1 MLCRLR
7 CLWRLRRLRPVGT
20 RRTVTATATA
30 SEGQSRFLEERWENA
45 GPPMRLMPAVCCVV
59 AWGGVACAEGGHFPG
74 GGVGGLSC
82 AKFAE
87 MYRANP
93 DSTNNVFGSWTQGY
107 ITGVN
112 RARGDVVYFDM
123 GAKTFQEMLQFLHKY
138 CDDHPLQNF
147 FDAAQ
152 ELLESLPIRK
162 YKDDAPAS
170 K

>member
-1 MLCRLR
+1 
-7 CLWRLRRLRPVGT
+7 
-20 RRTVTATATA
+20 
-30 SEGQSRFLEERWENA
+30 
-45 GPPMRLMPAVCCVV
+45 MRLVVAVCCVV
-59 AWGGVACAEGGHFPG
+59 VWGGVACAEGGHFPG

-123 GAKTFQEMLQFLHKY
+123 GAKTFEEMLQFLHKY

-162 YKDDAPAS
+162 YKDDAPAPR
-170 K
+170 

>member
-1 MLCRLR
+1 
-7 CLWRLRRLRPVGT
+7 
-20 RRTVTATATA
+20 
-30 SEGQSRFLEERWENA
+30 
-45 GPPMRLMPAVCCVV
+45 MRLILALCCAVVC
-59 AWGGVACAEGGHFPG
+59 GGVACAEGGHFPA

-93 DSTNNVFGSWTQGY
+93 DHTDNVFGSWTQGY

-123 GAKTFQEMLQFLHKY
+123 GAKTFEEMLQFLHKY
-138 CDDHPLQNF
+138 CDDHPSGNF

-152 ELLESLPIRK
+152 ELLESLPIRQ
-162 YKDDAPAS
+162 YKDDAPAP